1 MLRFFCC
8 TWIVTKVYFD
18 SFPISTFQL
27 LYRTDADGASAPLHM
42 TILATIIKKSELCNL
57 S

>member
-42 TILATIIKKSELCNL
+42 TIFATIIKKSELCNL